1 MRVLI
6 LQFYSDKS
14 TGEMLPGKKGISLS
28 VEQVCA
34 GRYDSTDISFCA
46 AADKLQ
52 WKALRGSVD
61 QIDDII
67 NDLE

>member
-1 MRVLI
+1 
-6 LQFYSDKS
+6 
-14 TGEMLPGKKGISLS
+14 MLPGKKGISLS